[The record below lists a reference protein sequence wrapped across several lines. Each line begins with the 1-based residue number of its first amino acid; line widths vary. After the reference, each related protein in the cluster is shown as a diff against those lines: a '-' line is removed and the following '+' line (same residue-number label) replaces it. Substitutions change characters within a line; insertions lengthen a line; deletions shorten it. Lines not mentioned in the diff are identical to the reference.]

1 MQQFAMTQPPQPTSA
16 PPPQPRKKNL
26 LIIQDPESKE
36 IINME
41 EMEAAKG
48 KDGESPAPSMAESAT
63 GAASTTGGEGKSSPT
78 VEDKRTTGETAY
90 ASSMK

>member
-1 MQQFAMTQPPQPTSA
+1 
-16 PPPQPRKKNL
+16 
-26 LIIQDPESKE
+26 
-36 IINME
+36 ME